1 MQMTDPLV
9 NAEQP
14 TVFQKLLGNFQ
25 KRLRAYQ
32 AQDAG

>member
-14 TVFQKLLGNFQ
+14 TVFQKLLEPVEAFV
-25 KRLRAYQ
+25 KE
-32 AQDAG
+32 